1 MGVRA
6 GTNADNIPIGRPI
19 ANTRIYLLD
28 ANGQP
33 APQGVAGEIHIGGV
47 QVARGYLNRDAL
59 TAERFL
65 PDPFAAEPNA
75 RMYKTGDLG
84 RYLPDGNIVFLGRN
98 DHQVKL
104 RGFRIELGE
113 IEAKLLAQQGIRD
126 AVVTARED
134 RPGDKRLVAYLTADT
149 QIDTETLRTSL
160 QAVLPEYMV
169 PAAWVQLEK
178 LPLTP
183 NSKLDRQALPA
194 PEGDAYASRAYEVP
208 QGDIE
213 TALASIWA
221 GVLDLPVETIGRADH
236 FFALGGHSLLAM
248 RVVSRVRESL
258 NADLGVTELFDHP
271 VLAELAAIVA
281 QAAKPELPA
290 IVPVSREQSIPLSF
304 AQQRLWFL
312 SQMQGISQ
320 AYHIPMGLRMQG
332 ALDCAALRRALDRI
346 VARHEALRTTFVL
359 DDDQPVQRIAPADT
373 GFALQEH
380 DLHNERDIETA
391 LADMADAEAQAP
403 FDLETGPLARG
414 RLIRICEDEHVLLV
428 TMHHIVSDGWSQ
440 GILVNEFS
448 TLYNAYREGRDD
460 PLPALSIQY
469 ADYAAWQRRWI
480 DGDVLQAQAAYW
492 QKTLTGAPVL
502 LQLPTDRP
510 RPAQQDFTSAYIEVV
525 LEVELS
531 AKLKALSE
539 HHGTTLFMTLLAAWA
554 AVLARLSGQ
563 DDLVIGTPVANRTRA
578 EVEPLIGFFVNT
590 LALRLDLSGDPS
602 LAQWLL
608 QAKQQTLAAQK
619 HQDLPFEQVVELLN
633 PPRSTAH
640 SPLFQA
646 TFSWHNNDTGDLS
659 LSGLELQPVG
669 GSYQTSKYDLTLN
682 LTELEGRIV
691 GGIEYAAA
699 LFDPATMERH
709 VAYLRRMLE
718 EMTAAEAGA
727 VSQLP
732 IIGEAERTRLL
743 EEWNATQ
750 APYPKDKCAHELVE
764 FQALARP
771 DALAVQCGTEA
782 LSYGVLNERANR
794 IAHRLLAI
802 GAGPDMRVALCLE
815 RGVDLVVAMMAVL
828 KAGAAYVPVDPASPP
843 DRLAFMLADC
853 APVAI
858 LTDAL
863 TDAAIR
869 ALSEPHAPIIA
880 IDHHNPEW
888 LDYPAQDPGRRASG
902 LMPRHLAYVI
912 YTSGSTGRPKGVMVE
927 HHNLLN
933 LVAWHCG
940 TFAIGP
946 GQRSSSVAGLA
957 FDAVAWEIWPALC
970 SGATL
975 MLPPGAR
982 NDLDAI
988 LEWWE
993 KTELDVSFLPTPV
1006 AELAFERCPHK
1017 AGLRTLLVGGDR
1029 LRRRPS
1035 PGRDYVVVNNYGPT
1049 ETTVVATSGPIDETA
1064 DVLHIGRPIANTRIY
1079 LLDRFGQPVPLG
1091 APGEIHIGG
1100 AGVARGYLNQP
1111 ELTEERFLP
1120 DPFSRDGGR
1129 MYRTGDLA
1137 RYRPDG
1143 TLEFL
1148 GRNDFQVKIR
1158 GFRIELGEIEA
1169 SLARHPAVR
1178 EVLVVPDAG
1187 AADSLLAYYIAA
1199 DDAQDIPVQ
1208 TLRAHLLAHL
1218 PEYMVPAAYIR
1229 LDAFPLTANGKID
1242 RAALPAPRDAARA
1255 ARNHVAP
1262 EEGIEADV
1270 ARIWADLLKVE
1281 QVGRDDQFFELGGH
1295 SLLVMKMV
1303 SRIRTELGLEVPMA
1317 ELFAR
1322 PTLSAF
1328 ASSVK
1333 EAAASDLPPITSVPR
1348 DAPLELSYA
1357 QQRLWFLAQM
1367 GGVSQAYHM
1376 PTGVRL
1382 HGRLDREAL
1391 RRALDRVVARHEA
1404 LRTTFAQV
1412 DGVPVQRI
1420 APPGTGFQ
1428 LMELDL
1434 RASGDAEAELS
1445 VLADEEAAAPFDL
1458 DSGPPIRGRLIR
1470 LGEEEHALLITMH
1483 HIVSDGWSMGILI
1496 REISTLYRAYCEGQD
1511 DPFPALAIQY
1521 ADYAAW
1527 QRRWISGEVLK
1538 AQTEFWKRTLADAP
1552 MLSSPPADRPRPREQ
1567 SYDGAAIGL
1576 EIDAQLTRRLKE
1588 IGQRNGVTLYM
1599 TMLAAWA
1606 LVIARLSGQDDVVI
1620 GTGGANRMRTEVEP
1634 LIGFFVNTLALR
1646 IGVPEEISVAA
1657 LMQNVKS
1664 IALDAQKHQDL
1675 PFEHVVEIANPPRS
1689 TSHTPLFQVMFAW
1702 QNGGGEEQIAMP
1714 GLSLEA
1720 LQASYEVAKF
1730 DMTINLAEEGE
1741 CVVGGIEYATALFDR
1756 ATMER
1761 YVGYFRN
1768 ALNAIADDDAARV
1781 DRIPLIDDKERQ
1793 WLLEGVNEVVYRIAP
1808 EQTSDAFV
1816 HELFEQ
1822 HAARAPHARALVH
1835 EDAELSYAELNER
1848 ANRLA
1853 RFLREQ
1859 GVGPDTLVGLCLE
1872 RGIDMIVSLI
1882 AVLKAGGAYVPLDP
1896 GYPAKRLAYTLADC
1910 KPRLVLTHAEVGEP
1924 ARAVLESAGVTVL
1937 AVDSEAHRWSH
1948 HASHNLG
1955 RTETG
1960 LDPSHLAYVIYTSG
1974 STGEP
1979 KGVMIEHR
1987 NVSRLF
1993 SATDHWFTFGSHDVW
2008 TLFHSFAF
2016 DFSVWEI
2023 WGALAHGGRLVIV
2036 PHLTARSP
2044 QQFYELMCREGVTVL
2059 NQTPSAF
2066 RQLIEAQQRS
2076 PGAHALRYVVFGGEA
2091 LETASLSPWYADR
2104 RNSGARLMN
2113 MYGITET
2120 TVHVTCRPLEIEDAE
2135 REGFSPI
2142 GSRIPDLR
2150 LYLLDRHGQPV
2161 PAGAAGE
2168 IHVGGAGVARGYL
2181 NRPELSAERF
2191 VDDPFAGIPG
2201 ARMYRSGDLAR
2212 YLANGDIEFL
2222 GRIDTQVKVRGFRIE
2237 LREIEARLASH
2248 PGLQDGRVV
2257 VREYGEGDR
2266 RLVGYAVPSEK
2277 QAAPIMKALRM
2288 EQSGIAAG
2296 AAQLC
2301 LPNNMS
2307 VFHHNQSETEFL
2319 YKEIFADRT
2328 YLRHGIR
2335 IADGDCIF
2343 DVGANIG
2350 MFTLFAASQAAN
2362 TRIYGFEPIPP
2373 VCRSLRLNAEMYGLN
2388 AKLFECGLSDRTAQ
2402 TRFTFYPHNTVMSSS
2417 LAGSD
2422 GARLTVKSYLLNQQ
2436 DGTGAGMAGDS
2447 ALVDELVAAS
2457 LESEE
2462 YTCSV
2467 RRLSDVIAEEGV
2479 ERIDLLKVDVEN
2491 AEYEVLCGIDDG
2503 DWAKIGQVVMEVHDV
2518 GGRLARI
2525 LEMLEARGFAVQHE
2539 QDEWLKN
2546 TPLYNVYAVRPGR
2559 EPVQNGSGM
2568 EAAPP
2573 VWADAATLVRNV
2585 QEYLRESLPEYML
2598 PADLVLLSA
2607 MPLTENGKLDVK
2619 GLPAPSG
2626 GMRSEDFEAPVGDVE
2641 AALAEIWMDLLKLK
2655 RVGRRDN
2662 FFRLGGHSMLAV
2674 ALTERMRQRG
2684 LNVDVRALFTKPTLA
2699 ELAAAV
2705 EDVEILI

>member
-1 MGVRA
+1 MEGV
-6 GTNADNIPIGRPI
+6 
-19 ANTRIYLLD
+19 
-28 ANGQP
+28 
-33 APQGVAGEIHIGGV
+33 
-47 QVARGYLNRDAL
+47 
-59 TAERFL
+59 
-65 PDPFAAEPNA
+65 
-75 RMYKTGDLG
+75 
-84 RYLPDGNIVFLGRN
+84 
-98 DHQVKL
+98 
-104 RGFRIELGE
+104 
-113 IEAKLLAQQGIRD
+113 
-126 AVVTARED
+126 
-134 RPGDKRLVAYLTADT
+134 
-149 QIDTETLRTSL
+149 
-160 QAVLPEYMV
+160 
-169 PAAWVQLEK
+169 
-178 LPLTP
+178 
-183 NSKLDRQALPA
+183 
-194 PEGDAYASRAYEVP
+194 
-208 QGDIE
+208 
-213 TALASIWA
+213 
-221 GVLDLPVETIGRADH
+221 
-236 FFALGGHSLLAM
+236 
-248 RVVSRVRESL
+248 
-258 NADLGVTELFDHP
+258 
-271 VLAELAAIVA
+271 
-281 QAAKPELPA
+281 
-290 IVPVSREQSIPLSF
+290 
-304 AQQRLWFL
+304 
-312 SQMQGISQ
+312 SQ
-320 AYHIPMGLRMQG
+320 AYHIPIGMRMQG
-332 ALDCAALRRALDRI
+332 TLDRTALQRALDRI

-359 DDDQPVQRIAPADT
+359 EEGQPVQHIAAADI

-380 DLHNERDIETA
+380 DLRTHA
-391 LADMADAEAQAP
+391 SAEAELERLGNEEAGAP
-403 FDLETGPLARG
+403 FDLAAGPLVRG
-414 RLIRICEDEHVLLV
+414 RLIRISDDEHVLLV

-448 TLYNAYREGRDD
+448 TLYNAYRDGQDD
-460 PLPALSIQY
+460 PLPPLSIQY
-469 ADYAAWQRRWI
+469 ADYAAWQRRWL
-480 DGDVLQAQAAYW
+480 DVDVLQAQAAYW
-492 QKTLTGAPVL
+492 QKTLAAAPVL

-510 RPAQQDFTSAYIEVV
+510 RPTQQDFTSGYIEVV
-525 LEVELS
+525 LDAELS
-531 AKLKALSE
+531 GKLKALSE
-539 HHGTTLFMTLLAAWA
+539 RHETTLFMTLLAAWA
-554 AVLARLSGQ
+554 AVLVRLSGQ
-563 DDLVIGTPVANRTRA
+563 NDIVIGTPVANRTRA

-590 LALRLDLSGDPS
+590 LALRMDLSGDPS
-602 LAQWLL
+602 VAQWL
-608 QAKQQTLAAQK
+608 QQVKQQTLDAQK
-619 HQDLPFEQVVELLN
+619 YQDLPFEQVVELLN

-646 TFSWHNNDTGDLS
+646 TFSWHNNVTGDLS

-669 GSYQTSKYDLTLN
+669 AAYQTSKYDLTLN

-709 VAYLRRMLE
+709 VVYLLRILE
-718 EMTAAEAGA
+718 EMTTAEAQA
-727 VSQLP
+727 VSRLRM
-732 IIGEAERTRLL
+732 IGDDERARLL
-743 EEWNATQ
+743 EEWNATE
-750 APYPKDKCAHELVE
+750 APFPKERCAHELVE
-764 FQALARP
+764 AHALAHP
-771 DALAVQCGTEA
+771 DALAVQCGTEE
-782 LSYGVLNERANR
+782 LSYGELNECANR

-802 GAGPDMRVALCLE
+802 GAGPETRVALCLE
-815 RGVDLVVAMMAVL
+815 RGVDLVVAMLAVL
-828 KAGAAYVPVDPASPP
+828 KAGAAYVPIDPASPP

-858 LTDAL
+858 LTDVSA
-863 TDAAIR
+863 DAAADTVMR

-880 IDHHNPEW
+880 VDHRNPEW

-927 HHNLLN
+927 HRNLLN
-933 LVAWHCG
+933 LVAWNCD
-940 TFAIGP
+940 TFAVSP

-957 FDAVAWEIWPALC
+957 FDAVAWEIWPTLC

-975 MLPPGAR
+975 MLPPGTCS
-982 NDLDAI
+982 DLDAI
-988 LEWWE
+988 LDWWE
-993 KTELDVSFLPTPV
+993 KTDLDVSFLPTPL
-1006 AELAFERCPHK
+1006 AELVFERCPHK

-1029 LRRRPS
+1029 LRRRPPS
-1035 PGRDYVVVNNYGPT
+1035 GRDYVVVNNYGPT
-1049 ETTVVATSGPIDETA
+1049 ETTVVATSGSIDDAT

-1079 LLDRFGQPVPLG
+1079 LLDRFGQPVPLC

-1111 ELTEERFLP
+1111 ELTQERFLP
-1120 DPFSRDGGR
+1120 DPFSRHGGR

-1137 RYRPDG
+1137 RYRLDG
-1143 TLEFL
+1143 ALEFL

-1169 SLARHPAVR
+1169 SLVRHPALR
-1178 EVLVVPDAG
+1178 EVLVVPDADIG
-1187 AADSLLAYYIAA
+1187 ADDSLIAYYITV
-1199 DDAQDIPVQ
+1199 DEAQDIPAQ
-1208 TLRAHLLAHL
+1208 ALRAHLLAHL
-1218 PEYMVPAAYIR
+1218 PEYMVPAAYVR

-1242 RAALPAPRDAARA
+1242 RAALPAPREAARVV
-1255 ARNHVAP
+1255 RSHVAP
-1262 EEGIEADV
+1262 EEGVEADV
-1270 ARIWADLLKVE
+1270 ARIWRDLLKLE
-1281 QVGRDDQFFELGGH
+1281 QVGRDDHFFELGGH

-1328 ASSVK
+1328 AGSVK

-1348 DAPLELSYA
+1348 DVPLELSYA

-1428 LMELDL
+1428 LVEFDL
-1434 RASGDAEAELS
+1434 RASGDAEAALS
-1445 VLADEEAAAPFDL
+1445 VLVDEEAAAAFDIEN
-1458 DSGPPIRGRLIR
+1458 GPPIRGRLIR
-1470 LGEEEHALLITMH
+1470 LGQEEHALLITMH
-1483 HIVSDGWSMGILI
+1483 HIVSDGWSMGIFI
-1496 REISTLYRAYCEGQD
+1496 REISTLYRAYCEGRD

-1527 QRRWISGEVLK
+1527 QRRWISGDVLQEQ
-1538 AQTEFWKRTLADAP
+1538 AEFWKRTLADTP
-1552 MLSSPPADRPRPREQ
+1552 VLSSPPADRPRPHEQ
-1567 SYDGAAIGL
+1567 SYEGAAIGV

-1646 IGVPEEISVAA
+1646 IGIPQDICLAA
-1657 LMQNVKS
+1657 LLQNVKS

-1702 QNGGGEEQIAMP
+1702 QNGGSEGQIAMP
-1714 GLSLEA
+1714 GLSLEP
-1720 LQASYEVAKF
+1720 LQAAYEVAKF

-1741 CVVGGIEYATALFDR
+1741 RVVGGIEYATALFDR

-1768 ALNAIADDDAARV
+1768 VLKAIADDDAGKV
-1781 DRIPLIDDKERQ
+1781 DGIPLIDDKERQ
-1793 WLLEGVNEVVYRIAP
+1793 WLLKEMNDGANRIAP
-1808 EQTSDAFV
+1808 EQTSGTFV

-1835 EDAELSYAELNER
+1835 EDTELSYAELNER

-1872 RGIDMIVSLI
+1872 RGIDMIVSLLG
-1882 AVLKAGGAYVPLDP
+1882 VLKAGSAYVPLDP
-1896 GYPAKRLAYTLADC
+1896 GYPAKRLAYTLEDC
-1910 KPRLVLTHAEVGEP
+1910 KPRLILTHAEIGEP
-1924 ARAVLESAGVTVL
+1924 ARAVLDSAGVTVF
-1937 AVDSEAHRWSH
+1937 AVDSEAHRWRD
-1948 HASHNLG
+1948 HAAHDLG
-1955 RTETG
+1955 RAETG
-1960 LDPSHLAYVIYTSG
+1960 LCPSHLAYVIYTSG

-1987 NVSRLF
+1987 NVWRLF
-1993 SATDHWFTFGSHDVW
+1993 GATEHWFNFGPHDVW
-2008 TLFHSFAF
+2008 SLFHSFAF

-2036 PHLTARSP
+2036 PSLTARSP
-2044 QQFYELMCREGVTVL
+2044 QQFYELMCREEVTVL

-2066 RQLIEAQQRS
+2066 RQLIDAQQRS
-2076 PGAHALRYVVFGGEA
+2076 LGAHALRYVVFGGEA
-2091 LETASLSPWYADR
+2091 LETASLATWYADR

-2161 PAGAAGE
+2161 PTGVAGE

-2181 NRPELSAERF
+2181 NRPDLSAERF
-2191 VDDPFAGIPG
+2191 VPDPFAGIPG

-2212 YLANGDIEFL
+2212 YLANGDIEFV
-2222 GRIDTQVKVRGFRIE
+2222 GRNDTQVKVRGFRIE
-2237 LREIEARLASH
+2237 LREIEARLAAH

-2257 VREYGEGDR
+2257 VREYGAGDR

-2277 QAAPIMKALRM
+2277 QAAPVMNALRM
-2288 EQSGIAAG
+2288 ERSGIAAG

-2301 LPNNMS
+2301 LPNSMS

-2319 YKEIFADRT
+2319 YKEIFADRS

-2350 MFTLFAASQAAN
+2350 MFSLFAASQAAN
-2362 TRIYGFEPIPP
+2362 TRIYAFEPIPP
-2373 VCRSLRLNAEMYGLN
+2373 VCRSLQLNAEMYGLN

-2417 LAGSD
+2417 LARSD

-2447 ALVDELVAAS
+2447 ALVDEFVAAS

-2479 ERIDLLKVDVEN
+2479 ERIDLLKIDVEN
-2491 AEYEVLCGIDDG
+2491 AEYEVLCGIDDD

-2525 LEMLEARGFAVQHE
+2525 LEMMEARGFAVRHE

-2546 TPLYNVYAVRPGR
+2546 TPLHNVYAVRPGR
-2559 EPVQNGSGM
+2559 EPVQNDSGM
-2568 EAAPP
+2568 EIAPS
-2573 VWADAATLVRNV
+2573 VWADSATLVRNV
-2585 QEYLRESLPEYML
+2585 QEYLRERLPEYML
-2598 PADLVLLSA
+2598 PAELILLSA

-2619 GLPAPSG
+2619 SLPAPSG
-2626 GMRSEDFEAPVGDVE
+2626 GTRGEDYEAPVGDVE
-2641 AALAEIWMDLLKLK
+2641 TALAEIWMDLLKLQ